1 MILTFVLGPLME
13 RGLRQSLEMSQG
25 DMSILIERPL
35 SAALLAIAAVVI
47 VSSVFRAF
55 TAVKGD
61 SEV

>member
-1 MILTFVLGPLME
+1 
-13 RGLRQSLEMSQG
+13 MSQG
-25 DMSILIERPL
+25 DISILIERPL